1 MLRSSDKKMKTY
13 TLIKKISRQ
22 LNSYSRDEIK
32 LHLGNNINRIQ
43 ESITQDFQHLFGT
56 KLQLIDYLVYAND
69 ETYRQS
75 ATGIILIESL
85 DDYKNFEIRIELLID
100 HERIFLKI
108 TKDSTDPSLRK
119 ISKRIRQ
126 VMDIEGLSELKKI
139 T

>member
-22 LNSYSRDEIK
+22 LNSYSGDEIK
-32 LHLGNNINRIQ
+32 LHIGKNINRIQ
-43 ESITQDFQHLFGT
+43 ESIIQDFQHLFGT

-100 HERIFLKI
+100 HEQIFLKI
-108 TKDSTDPSLRK
+108 TKDSTAPSLRK